1 MTTDI
6 FYGNEEKIMNKFLS
20 RCVALLNK
28 EISRKRFLKIAGVLV
43 ASMAFS
49 RFLSRFASAA
59 VPAVTTGRVKKNL
72 KGLHDLIE
80 VESQDAYAG
89 TRKAI
94 EALGGIKRFVK
105 KRDTVV
111 IKPNMAWD
119 RAPEYAANTNPEVVA
134 ALIDLCKEA
143 GAKRINVFDVTCND
157 NRLTYD
163 KSGIAAIAKEHGA
176 RVFFPDDWNMME
188 AHFPYKSSIEKW
200 PIVREAIEC
209 DVFINVPVCKDH
221 RLTRLTLSMKNLMGV
236 CGGERGEMHF
246 DIGPKLVDLTDL
258 ISPELTVIDA
268 TRVLLRNGP
277 TGGNLDDVKVLNKI
291 IAGTDSTLLDVYSAQ
306 LMSVD
311 PLDVPNIKHAIER
324 SFGNH
329 LVENASVLKLTV

>member
-1 MTTDI
+1 M
-6 FYGNEEKIMNKFLS
+6 
-20 RCVALLNK
+20 ALLNK
-28 EISRKRFLKIAGVLV
+28 EISRKRFLKISGIFV
-43 ASMAFS
+43 ASMV
-49 RFLSRFASAA
+49 LSRFFSRLVHAA
-59 VPAVTTGRVKKNL
+59 EPAVTTGRVKRNVT
-72 KGLHDLIE
+72 GLHDIVE

-89 TRKAI
+89 TRKAL
-94 EALGGIKRFVK
+94 EALGGIERFVK
-105 KRDTVV
+105 QGNTVV

-119 RAPEYAANTNPEVVA
+119 RTPEYAANTNPQVVA

-157 NRLTYD
+157 NRLAYD
-163 KSGIAAIAKEHGA
+163 SSGIAAVAKAHGA
-176 RVFFPDDWNMME
+176 QVFFPDDWNMLK
-188 AHFPYKSSIEKW
+188 AHFAYKSTMEDW
-200 PIVREAIEC
+200 PIVREAVEC
-209 DVFINVPVCKDH
+209 DVFINVPVCKHH
-221 RLTRLTLSMKNLMGV
+221 RLTQLTLSMKNLMGV
-236 CGGERGEMHF
+236 CGGERGKMHF
-246 DIGPKLVDLTDL
+246 DIGPKLVDLTDM

-291 IAGTDSTLLDVYSAQ
+291 IAGTDPTLLDTYAAQ

-329 LVENASVLKLTV
+329 LVESSSILKLTV